1 MKIGLVTDSTGYVSR
16 EDVEKHNIEVIP
28 LKIIYP
34 DGQIFDESALN
45 WKEYF
50 SFLKTAKKLPTT
62 SQPSAGEFENIYSA
76 MFDKGYEEILSIHIS
91 AGLSG
96 TVQSAL
102 MARDTFQDKKIEVYD
117 SFYTAMALGFQVV
130 EAANLIKENASIPDI
145 LACLDYMRN
154 NTKLLFMVDTLEY
167 LHKGGRIGGAQALL
181 GSILQ
186 LKPILTMF
194 KKVETYDKVRT
205 RQKALARLVEEM
217 EKEVQKAKG
226 RFKLGVLHLEA
237 PDTAKYL
244 EEKLKVLSP
253 DISMSVLGPCV
264 GTHVGP
270 GTVGVC
276 ITHLP

>member
-1 MKIGLVTDSTGYVSR
+1 MKIGLVTDSTGYVSL
-16 EDVEKHNIEVIP
+16 EDIEKHNIEVIP
-28 LKIIYP
+28 LKVIYP
-34 DGQIFDESALN
+34 DGQVFDESALN

-50 SFLKTAKKLPTT
+50 SSLKTAKKLPTT
-62 SQPSAGEFENIYSA
+62 SQPSAGEFEQVYKAVFN
-76 MFDKGYEEILSIHIS
+76 KGYDEILSVHIS
-91 AGLSG
+91 SGISG
-96 TVQSAL
+96 TVQSAM

-117 SFYTAMALGFQVV
+117 SFYIAMGLGFQVV
-130 EAANLIKENASIPDI
+130 EAANLIKENATIPDI
-145 LACLDYMRN
+145 LARLNYMRD

-167 LHKGGRIGGAQALL
+167 LQKGGRIGGAQALL

-194 KKVETYDKVRT
+194 KKVETYDKVRS
-205 RQKALARLVEEM
+205 RQKALDRLVEEM
-217 EKEVQKAKG
+217 EKEVQKTKG
-226 RFKLGVLHLEA
+226 RFKLGILHLEA
-237 PDTAKYL
+237 PETAKYL

-253 DISMSVLGPCV
+253 EISMSVIGPCV

>member
-1 MKIGLVTDSTGYVSR
+1 MKIGLVTDSTGYVSL
-16 EDVEKHNIEVIP
+16 EDVQKHNIEVIP
-28 LKIIYP
+28 LKVIYP
-34 DGQIFDESALN
+34 DGQVFDESALN

-50 SFLKTAKKLPTT
+50 SSLKTAKKLPTT
-62 SQPSAGEFENIYSA
+62 SQPSAGEFEHVYQSVL
-76 MFDKGYEEILSIHIS
+76 DKGYEEILSIHIS
-91 AGLSG
+91 SGISG

-102 MARDTFQDKKIEVYD
+102 MARDTFQDKKIEVFD
-117 SFYTAMALGFQVV
+117 SFYTAMGLGFQVL
-130 EAANLIKENASIPDI
+130 EAANLIKENASLPDI
-145 LACLDYMRN
+145 LSRLGYMRD

-167 LHKGGRIGGAQALL
+167 LQKGGRIGGAQALL

-186 LKPILTMF
+186 LKPILTIY

-205 RQKALARLVEEM
+205 RQKALDRLVEEI

-226 RFKLGVLHLEA
+226 RFRLGVLHLEA
-237 PDTAKYL
+237 PETAKYL
-244 EEKLKVLSP
+244 EEKLKVLVP
-253 DISMSVLGPCV
+253 DISMSVIGPCV

>member
-1 MKIGLVTDSTGYVSR
+1 MKIGLVTDSTGYVSM

-102 MARDTFQDKKIEVYD
+102 MSRDTFQDKKIEVYD

-186 LKPILTMF
+186 LKPILTVF